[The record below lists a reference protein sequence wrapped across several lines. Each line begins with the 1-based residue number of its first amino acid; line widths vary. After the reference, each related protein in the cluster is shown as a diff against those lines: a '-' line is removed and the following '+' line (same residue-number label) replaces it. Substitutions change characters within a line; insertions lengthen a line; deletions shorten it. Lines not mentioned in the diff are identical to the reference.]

1 MMRAINVGRQE
12 LGPDALATLG
22 QLCNISVDPHLG
34 QATVSTRILGLY
46 PLFAVFD
53 CARSI
58 LITDATVGR
67 TQEPRR

>member
-34 QATVSTRILGLY
+34 QATVSMRVLGSVLTRHPRL
-46 PLFAVFD
+46 
-53 CARSI
+53 
-58 LITDATVGR
+58 R
-67 TQEPRR
+67 TFPSDR